1 MRLEFDND
9 GYVCCVLYGC
19 TTGSCTEYTGLIP
32 NEPETF
38 EDIDDWANRAQTQ
51 AYKLNDLGNLV
62 YDAER
67 AASLCDE
74 DELICKKYTNNQIKE
89 MGIFDAIY
97 PVGSLYISVNDV
109 SPATLFGGT
118 WEKIEDRFLLAAS
131 TTYSAGTT
139 GGSQEHQHTSP
150 NGYNSSNKLLGMSF
164 RQGSIETSI
173 NGAYAA
179 LSQTVT
185 TGSGVYNWK
194 LPKTDNVSHM
204 PPYLA
209 VYMWKRVA
217 DPIPENYQNFIDIN
231 SDTFMTSD
239 ENEFMVE
246 VE

>member
-19 TTGSCTEYTGLIP
+19 TTGSCTEYTGLVP

-38 EDIDDWANRAQTQ
+38 EDIDDWANRAQIQ

-67 AASLCDE
+67 AATLCDE
-74 DELICKKYTNNQIKE
+74 DELICKKYTNSQIKE

-109 SPATLFGGT
+109 SPANLFGGT

-131 TTYSAGTT
+131 STYAVGTT
-139 GGSQEHQHTSP
+139 GGNTQHQHTSP
-150 NGYNSSNKLLGMSF
+150 NGYNANNKLLGISYKHGANNA
-164 RQGSIETSI
+164 RV
-173 NGAYAA
+173 NGTFAA
-179 LSQTVT
+179 LSQTVS
-185 TGSGVYNWK
+185 TGSGTYDWV
-194 LPKTDNVSHM
+194 LPKTDYAAHM

-209 VYMWKRVA
+209 VYMWQRVE
-217 DPIPENYQNFIDIN
+217 DPIPEDYQNFIDIDSN
-231 SDTFMTSD
+231 AFMTSD